1 MTTRTNLK
9 WERRSNRAETLVT
22 DRRILKVRSHVR
34 AGTDRA
40 IVNYYKV
47 ELGDHTT
54 K

>member
-40 IVNYYKV
+40 TVNYFKL
-47 ELGDHTT
+47 ELGDNTT

>member
-1 MTTRTNLK
+1 MTTKTNLK

-40 IVNYYKV
+40 TINYYKM
-47 ELGDHTT
+47 ELGDNTA